1 MKASS
6 WTIILCFL
14 VTFTAFVFPGLVN
27 FLAFTPAD
35 LYRLRLWTLVTALF
49 LHSSLLHLLGNM
61 IFLFVL
67 GRTLERVTNSKR
79 FLTVFLVGGT
89 LSFILSVPFYDPDVL
104 MLGASAAIFSVAS
117 AVMLITPL
125 TFSIIFLAPVGAVA
139 LLYFLYNV
147 LAVYYGISGNVAYI
161 SHIIGFALGIPFGI
175 RWSRNW
181 KRNLGLSI
189 ILLLIYM
196 VLTWIIARLF
206 TISIPVSI

>member
-6 WTIILCFL
+6 WSIILCFL
-14 VTFTAFVFPGLVN
+14 VTFSAFIFPN
-27 FLAFTPAD
+27 FFEFLAFNPAD

-67 GRTLERVTNSKR
+67 GRTLERVTSSTR
-79 FLTVFLVGGT
+79 FLTVFLTGGV
-89 LSFILSVPFYDPDVL
+89 LSFILSVPFYQPDVL

-117 AVMLITPL
+117 AVMLIAPL
-125 TFSIIFLAPVGAVA
+125 TFSIIFLAPVGVVA

-147 LAVYYGISGNVAYI
+147 AAVYYGISGNVAYI

-175 RWSRNW
+175 IWSRNW

-189 ILLLIYM
+189 ILLLVYT
-196 VLTWIIARLF
+196 VLTWIISRLL
-206 TISIPVSI
+206 TVPTLQ

>member
-6 WTIILCFL
+6 WSIILCFL
-14 VTFTAFVFPGLVN
+14 VTFTAFIFPNLVEW
-27 FLAFTPAD
+27 LAFTPAD
-35 LYRLRLWTLVTALF
+35 LLRLRLWTLVTALF

-67 GRTLERVTNSKR
+67 GRTLERVTSSTK
-79 FLTVFLVGGT
+79 FLTVFLTGGI
-89 LSFILSVPFYDPDVL
+89 LSFILSVPFYQPDVF

-125 TFSIIFLAPVGAVA
+125 TFSIIFLAPVGVVA

-147 LAVYYGISGNVAYI
+147 AAVYYGISGNVAYI

-175 RWSRNW
+175 RWSKKW
-181 KRNLGLSI
+181 KRNLGLST
-189 ILLLIYM
+189 ILLLVYI
-196 VLTWIIARLF
+196 VLTWIISRLF
-206 TISIPVSI
+206 PVAIPLQ

>member
-6 WTIILCFL
+6 WSIILCLL
-14 VTFTAFVFPGLVN
+14 VTFTAFVFPNLIE

-67 GRTLERVTNSKR
+67 GRTLERVTSSKR
-79 FLTVFLVGGT
+79 FLTVFFTGGI
-89 LSFILSVPFYDPDVL
+89 LSFILSVPFYQPDVL

-147 LAVYYGISGNVAYI
+147 AAVYYGISGNVAYI
-161 SHIIGFALGIPFGI
+161 SHIIGFALGVPFGI

-181 KRNLGLSI
+181 KRNIGLSV
-189 ILLLIYM
+189 ILLLVYM
-196 VLTWIIARLF
+196 VLTWIISRLL
-206 TISIPVSI
+206 TVSIPLQ